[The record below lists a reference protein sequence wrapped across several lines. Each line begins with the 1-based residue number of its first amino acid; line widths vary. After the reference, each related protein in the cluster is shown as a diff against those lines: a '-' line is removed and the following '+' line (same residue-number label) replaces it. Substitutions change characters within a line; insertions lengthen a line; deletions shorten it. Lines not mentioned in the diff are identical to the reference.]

1 MPTSEENDNARTNFA
16 AARTTL
22 AGERTQLAWVRTGL
36 AAIAVGVGLARVVP
50 LLDSGATVWPYEALG
65 VGYCAFG
72 LGLIFFG
79 VQRGRLS
86 AEHHV
91 DKPAVPAGGFF
102 LASVGMLLGVAT
114 ILVVAFAR

>member
-1 MPTSEENDNARTNFA
+1 MPTSEENDKARTNFA

-36 AAIAVGVGLARVVP
+36 ASIAVGIGLARVVP
-50 LLDSGATVWPYEALG
+50 LLDSGATAWPYEGLG
-65 VGYCAFG
+65 VAYCAFG

-79 VQRGRLS
+79 VQRGKLS

-91 DKPAVPAGGFF
+91 EKPTVPAGGTF
-102 LASVGMLLGVAT
+102 LAAGGLILGIAT
-114 ILVVAFAR
+114 ILVVALAR